1 MYKFMSWL
9 VIAFIGLVPLG
20 AFFDTK
26 QPSKSNIEQSFM
38 KREKRATNSSNGEIY
53 EFSLSKATINWQDS
67 SSKRYLV
74 GFSNFNKDELVNLPE
89 NMIYSITWYPSF
101 RFTQKTISDLLINVY
116 DLTKP
121 GKVDAISIKG
131 KIHSYNTGTSET
143 GIGADWQYDW
153 LELMFTSSPLPEK
166 DNEQPLPNQLK
177 IFFDVFYK
185 QQ

>member
-1 MYKFMSWL
+1 MWKKSLL
-9 VIAFIGLVPLG
+9 VLSLASAMF
-20 AFFDTK
+20 A
-26 QPSKSNIEQSFM
+26 SACKSNDIKFVKS
-38 KREKRATNSSNGEIY
+38 RIY

-74 GFSNFNKDELVNLPE
+74 GFSNFNKNELVNLPE

-101 RFTQKTISDLLINVY
+101 RFTQKTISDLLTNVY

-177 IFFDVFYK
+177 I
-185 QQ
+185 